1 MKGKMLRRTVKG
13 LIILTLLLLAT
24 VPVIFAQEG
33 TPVPDSKYYSVETQA
48 LADGTNIDK
57 VVINGPPEP
66 PPGFERPTVL
76 DGATAAAVTLSEVP
90 AYDWSY
96 GCSATS
102 AAMIAA
108 YYDRTD
114 YPNMYTGTTN
124 SGVMPMDNSIW
135 GVGECPLSA
144 THQGIDGRGTRGH
157 VDDYWIAYNRP
168 GPDPYVTNGW
178 TEHALGNCTG
188 DYMYTNKWYSAY
200 NFNVDGAT
208 TFYYY
213 ANGQRLYASYLE
225 GLGGRYSLDG
235 TVGLKHFY
243 ESRGY
248 TVVEAY
254 YQVIEEQADPPGD
267 GFTYADYK
275 VEIDAGRPVMI
286 HLYTEGVGG
295 HTMVGVG
302 YNDSSDLMYIHDTW
316 DYNTYSM
323 AWNGSYYGMQ
333 HTAVTI
339 VQLAPVVHNSKNSG
353 SWDTRTTWDTEAV
366 PGPSGIVNVNSGDT
380 VTLPKSEW
388 AYDLTVANGGAL
400 DLATYDL
407 AVEDTVI
414 NNGTISQT
422 LSAPN
427 STTTEFL
434 HIQNGASTEDKYFGV
449 DILPT
454 SGDMGST
461 TVAIQGNQA
470 CPNGDSTVMRCFEVA
485 PETTQTATVTF
496 YYRDAEE
503 NGQDVPFIWHWTGSA
518 WEQETLSGR
527 GSMGAEYNWVQAT
540 GVSAY
545 SPFAAANDNPT
556 AVTLVSFEA
565 ALDGAAVLVT
575 WETAMEIDNVGFNL
589 YRSEAPD
596 GPYVKLNESLIPSQA
611 PGAPF
616 GAEYSWLD
624 ETVEP
629 GVTYYYKLE
638 DVEVGGLSTFHG
650 PISVSQGPNAISLA
664 ALDAQGGPLVAVLAA
679 GSILFGVVGLA
690 LARRARRRD

>member
-1 MKGKMLRRTVKG
+1 MRGRMLQRASKG

-24 VPVIFAQEG
+24 APVIFAQEG
-33 TPVPDSKYYSVETQA
+33 TPVPDSEYYSVETQVFP
-48 LADGTNIDK
+48 DGTSIDK

-66 PPGFERPTVL
+66 PPGYEHPTVL
-76 DGATAAAVTLSEVP
+76 DGATAAAVMLTEVP

-114 YPNMYTGTTN
+114 YPNMYTGPGGTPA
-124 SGVMPMDNSIW
+124 GVMPMDNSEW
-135 GVGECPLSA
+135 GYMAGECPLSA
-144 THQGIDGRGTRGH
+144 THMGYDGLATRGH
-157 VDDYWIAYNRP
+157 VDDYWVEYLSPAD
-168 GPDPYVTNGW
+168 DPWYVNGW
-178 TEHALGNCTG
+178 TEHTYADCTG
-188 DYMYTNKWYSAY
+188 DFMKTNQTTNYG
-200 NFNVDGAT
+200 NVDGSTA
-208 TFYYY
+208 FYNYT
-213 ANGQRLYASYLE
+213 
-225 GLGGRYSLDG
+225 DG
-235 TVGLKHFY
+235 TPLTAADMEGAGIDDEDGGYGIKLFY

-248 TVVEAY
+248 TVVTMY
-254 YQVIEEQADPPGD
+254 NQYIQGQGSDPD
-267 GFTYADYK
+267 LGFTYEQYK

-286 HLYTEGVGG
+286 HVEG
-295 HTMVGVG
+295 HTMVGIG
-302 YNDSSDLMYIHDTW
+302 YDDSVSDLMYIRDTW
-316 DYNTYSM
+316 DYNTYTM
-323 AWNGSYYGMQ
+323 IWGGSYYGMN
-333 HTAVTI
+333 HYAVTI
-339 VQLAPVVHNSKNSG
+339 VQLAPTGLYNSAGTG
-353 SWDTRTTWDTEAV
+353 SWSVGDTWETGTV
-366 PGPSGIVNVNSGDT
+366 PSANGSVTVRAGHT
-380 VTLPKSEW
+380 VTLSGD
-388 AYDLTVANGGAL
+388 AQCYDLAIESGGTL
-400 DLATYDL
+400 DLAGHDL
-407 AVEDTVI
+407 VVGGAMT

-422 LSAPN
+422 LNVPRD
-427 STTTEFL
+427 TTTEFL
-434 HIQNGASTEDKYFGV
+434 HIQNAAGTEDKYFGV
-449 DILPT
+449 SITPISNRLGET
-454 SGDMGST
+454 K
-461 TVAIQGNQA
+461 VAIHGNQP
-470 CPNGDSTVMRCFEVA
+470 CPGGSSAVLRCFEIT
-485 PETTQTATVTF
+485 PERDRDADVTF

-503 NGQDVPFIWHWTGSA
+503 NGQDVPFIWHWAGSA

-664 ALDAQGGPLVAVLAA
+664 ALDAHGGPLVAVLAA